1 MLGHYLMFNRNCAA
15 ALETYQQ
22 AFGATVLEKQT
33 YGDLPPNP
41 AVPITPEDKDLV
53 LHCRF
58 EIDGSTVMAADSTH
72 GWQPGG
78 PIVISV
84 DAKDEA
90 WLQHAWDILE
100 EGGEVHLA
108 LAPTFFAKRHGS
120 LRDRYGVNW
129 MFTLQ

>member
-22 AFGATVLEKQT
+22 AFNATVLERQT

-41 AVPITPEDKDLV
+41 KTPLSPEDKNLV
-53 LHCRF
+53 LHSRL
-58 EIDGSTVMAADSTH
+58 EIDGSVIMAADSTH

-78 PIVISV
+78 PIFISV

-90 WLQHAWDILE
+90 WLQQAWDTLKE
-100 EGGEVHLA
+100 NGEVHLD
-108 LAPTFFAKRHGS
+108 LAPTFFAKKHGS
-120 LRDRYGVNW
+120 LRDCYGVNW
-129 MFTLQ
+129 MFTLM